1 MRCIILFAKA
11 PVPGEVKTRLSP
23 HLSPEDA
30 ALVQEAFIFDTLAT
44 LQSCKGV
51 DLYIACHPSAKHPFY
66 EEAQKRFTLTLI
78 GQGAGHLGD
87 RMKRVISQL
96 KSAGYDE
103 IVVLG
108 SDSPSIPV
116 KMIDDSFERL
126 KKSDLVIG
134 PSIDGG
140 YYLIGFSG
148 ELPPI
153 FDGINW
159 GTESVFSETM
169 ERLKDSD
176 IDCSVLPYWYD
187 VDTIKELRFLEIH
200 LASLEKEV
208 CRETRKVFNESY
220 KSPSFGWGQS

>member
-44 LQSCKGV
+44 LQRCKEV
-51 DLYIACHPSAKHPFY
+51 DLYLSCHPSVKHPFY
-66 EEAQKRFTLTLI
+66 EKAQMRFSLKLI
-78 GQGAGHLGD
+78 DQGAGDLGD
-87 RMKRVISQL
+87 RMRRVISQL
-96 KSAGYDE
+96 KSEGYDE
-103 IVVLG
+103 LVVLG

-116 KMIDDSFERL
+116 EMIEDSFERL

-153 FDGINW
+153 FHGINW
-159 GTESVFSETM
+159 GSESVFNETM
-169 ERLKDSD
+169 TRLKDSK

-200 LASLEKEV
+200 LTSLQKEV
-208 CRETRKVFNESY
+208 CRETRKVIGDIEHSLTCAV
-220 KSPSFGWGQS
+220 

>member
-1 MRCIILFAKA
+1 MRCIVLFAKA
-11 PVPGEVKTRLSP
+11 PVAGEVKTRLSP
-23 HLSPEDA
+23 HLSPEAA
-30 ALVQEAFIFDTLAT
+30 ALVQEAFIFDTLEI
-44 LQSCKGV
+44 LQSFNKV
-51 DLYIACHPSAKHPFY
+51 DLFIACHPSVKHPFY
-66 EEAQKRFTLTLI
+66 EEAQKRFSLSLI
-78 GQGAGHLGD
+78 AQGAGDLGD
-87 RMKRVISQL
+87 RMRRVISQL

-116 KMIDDSFERL
+116 RMIDDSFERL

-148 ELPPI
+148 EIPPI

-159 GTESVFSETM
+159 GTESVFSETL
-169 ERLKDSD
+169 ENLKASKTSYS
-176 IDCSVLPYWYD
+176 ILPYWYD

-200 LASLEKEV
+200 LASLEKEI
-208 CRETRKVFNESY
+208 CKETRKVFCDIGRSVV
-220 KSPSFGWGQS
+220 